1 MTAYAKERFFY
12 IGLLILILLRQ
23 NFGGWDNIQ
32 PVLFGWI
39 PYVMWYD
46 LLLTIITFG
55 FWIFVCGW
63 IWPEPDPS
71 IFNKE
76 MNTNE

>member
-1 MTAYAKERFFY
+1 MTAYAREKFLY

-23 NFGGWDNIQ
+23 DFWGWNKIE
-32 PVLFGWI
+32 PLLFGWV

-46 LLLTIITFG
+46 LLLTIFTFV

-71 IFNKE
+71 VFEQELNA
-76 MNTNE
+76 NE